1 MSFIEMRKKIALLC
15 IVLPQNGET
24 PLDIADMWH
33 NEESD
38 GFEKSNDEETRTGNL
53 EKLEGTENM
62 PSLPCPPSDSSSKQ
76 SSCKWFDVV
85 DEYMHTQVTPP
96 TESWHNN
103 EESETVQEGMMARI
117 IDDSEPIHQEANKLD
132 ENIVVCEREPVDN
145 EGIRAVT
152 VKRARREQQIKES
165 LTQMVNTWR
174 ESLEVLKDSET
185 KRVQT
190 LQSLSSTMTGLLE
203 ILKK

>member
-1 MSFIEMRKKIALLC
+1 MLC

-24 PLDIADMWH
+24 PLDIADMWP
-33 NEESD
+33 NEASD
-38 GFEKSNDEETRTGNL
+38 GFEKSNDEETRL
-53 EKLEGTENM
+53 EKLEVTENM

-103 EESETVQEGMMARI
+103 EVSENVQEGMMARI
-117 IDDSEPIHQEANKLD
+117 IDDSTPIHQEANKLD
-132 ENIVVCEREPVDN
+132 QNIIVCEREPVDN
-145 EGIRAVT
+145 EGIRTSTIT

-165 LTQMVNTWR
+165 LTQMVNTWK

-190 LQSLSSTMTGLLE
+190 LQSLSSTMTGLLD